1 MSTVLFVFLLYLV
14 GMVIVG
20 IITARLASKSLDDF
34 ILGGRKLWTPVIAL
48 SEKGTDMSAWLLIGL
63 PGQAFKMGLGAL
75 WAGIGVWLGSLFNW
89 LVIAT
94 PMRKL
99 SGKFN
104 ALTLPDYFESRFD
117 DTSHLLRVTSSVL
130 IVFFFTLYV
139 SAQVVGAGKIL
150 ASTFNIH
157 HVVGMLIGLS
167 IILFYTMAGG
177 FIAESWTDFF
187 QGLIM
192 AIALILMSIVGVIA
206 LGGLGSAF
214 SRIGS
219 LDAKAVLLSA
229 GESGTALYL
238 GLILGS
244 LAIGFGY
251 AGQPHILMRYM
262 ALQDAKEVKKAALIA
277 MTWTTFAVGGAIFLG
292 FFAIP
297 FLRGEITD
305 PEHVTLAFA
314 TKILPGWLVGFVLA
328 AATAAM
334 MSTVDS
340 QLLVAT
346 SAITEDIY
354 RKLINPRASQKSL
367 VRLARIF
374 TAIVAIIAFIFG
386 LRAERLVY
394 WLVLYAWGGL
404 AASFGP
410 PLILSLLWM
419 RTTKI
424 GVFAGMVIGAITIVI
439 WYNVPALKDFLY
451 ELVPGFL
458 LSLLITWLVSL
469 ITQKSKI
476 PKPSLNRN
484 GLDKDLNA

>member
-1 MSTVLFVFLLYLV
+1 MSTVLIVFLLYLI
-14 GMVIVG
+14 GMVVAGIV
-20 IITARLASKSLDDF
+20 TARLASKSLDDF
-34 ILGGRKLWTPVIAL
+34 ILGGKKMLTPVIAL

-63 PGQAFKMGLGAL
+63 PGQAFKMGIGAI
-75 WAGIGVWLGSLFNW
+75 WAGIGVWVGSLFNW

-94 PMRKL
+94 PLRRL
-99 SGKFN
+99 TGKYN
-104 ALTLPDYFESRFD
+104 ALTIPDYFESRFED
-117 DTSHLLRVTSSVL
+117 SSHLLRITASIL

-150 ASTFNIH
+150 AATFDINQ
-157 HVVGMLIGLS
+157 VVGMVIGLS
-167 IILFYTMAGG
+167 IILFYTMMGG
-177 FIAESWTDFF
+177 FIAETWTDFF

-192 AIALILMSIVGVIA
+192 VTALILMCIVGVISI
-206 LGGLGSAF
+206 GGLGNIF
-214 SRIGS
+214 SRIS
-219 LDAKAVLLSA
+219 AVDPKAALLSA

-238 GLILGS
+238 GLILGG

-262 ALQDAKEVKKAALIA
+262 ALRSEKEVKKAMIIA
-277 MTWTTFAVGGAIFLG
+277 MTWTTFAVAGAIFLG
-292 FFAIP
+292 FLAIP
-297 FLRGEITD
+297 FLRGEIAD

-314 TKILPGWLVGFVLA
+314 AKILPGWLVGLVLA

-340 QLLVAT
+340 QLLVTA

-354 RKLINPRASQKSL
+354 RKLINPDATQRLL

-374 TAIVAIIAFIFG
+374 TVVVAIIAFFLG

-410 PLILSLLWM
+410 PLILSLLWK
-419 RTTKI
+419 RTTKY
-424 GVFAGMVIGAITIVI
+424 GVFAGMVVGAITIVV
-439 WYNVPALKDFLY
+439 WYNVPILKSFLY
-451 ELVPGFL
+451 ELIPGFF
-458 LSLLITWLVSL
+458 LSLIATWLVSL
-469 ITQKSKI
+469 FTAAEQRRTK
-476 PKPSLNRN
+476 
-484 GLDKDLNA
+484 

>member
-1 MSTVLFVFLLYLV
+1 MVLIVFLLYLV
-14 GMVIVG
+14 GMVIAG
-20 IITARLASKSLDDF
+20 IVTAKLASKSLDDF
-34 ILGGRKLWTPVIAL
+34 ILGGKKMLTPVIAL

-63 PGQAFKMGLGAL
+63 PGQAFKMGIGAI
-75 WAGIGVWLGSLFNW
+75 WAGIGVWVGSLFNW

-94 PMRKL
+94 PLRRL
-99 SGKFN
+99 TGKYN
-104 ALTLPDYFESRFD
+104 ALTLPDFFESRFSD
-117 DTSHLLRVTSSVL
+117 DSHLLRITASIL

-150 ASTFNIH
+150 GATFGIDR
-157 HVVGMLIGLS
+157 VVGMAIGLS
-167 IILFYTMAGG
+167 IILFYTMMGG

-187 QGLIM
+187 QGIIM
-192 AIALILMSIVGVIA
+192 VVALMLMCIIGIVHF
-206 LGGLGSAF
+206 GGFANIF

-219 LDAKAVLLSA
+219 IDAKAVMLSA

-238 GLILGS
+238 GLILGG

-262 ALQDAKEVKKAALIA
+262 ALRNEKEVKKAMIIA
-277 MTWTTFAVGGAIFLG
+277 MTWTTLAVSGAIFLG
-292 FFAIP
+292 FLAIP
-297 FLRGEITD
+297 YLRGEIVD

-314 TKILPGWLVGFVLA
+314 TKILPGWLVGLVLA

-340 QLLVAT
+340 QLLVTT

-354 RKLINPRASQKSL
+354 RKIINPKATQPYL

-374 TAIVAIIAFIFG
+374 TVVVAVVAFFLG

-410 PLILSLLWM
+410 PVILSLKW
-419 RTTKI
+419 RGTTKF
-424 GVFAGMVIGAITIVI
+424 GVFAGMIVGAVTIVV
-439 WYNVPALKDFLY
+439 WYNVPVLKNFLY
-451 ELVPGFL
+451 ELIPGFFF
-458 LSLLITWLVSL
+458 SLLATWVVSL
-469 ITQKSKI
+469 WTKKKTQKS
-476 PKPSLNRN
+476 NN
-484 GLDKDLNA
+484 TVT

>member
-1 MSTVLFVFLLYLV
+1 M
-14 GMVIVG
+14 
-20 IITARLASKSLDDF
+20 
-34 ILGGRKLWTPVIAL
+34 WTPVIAL
-48 SEKGTDMSAWLLIGL
+48 SEKGTDFSAWLLIGL
-63 PGQAFKMGLGAL
+63 PGQAFKLGIGAI

-89 LVIAT
+89 VVIAT
-94 PMRKL
+94 PLRKL
-99 SGKFN
+99 TGKFN
-104 ALTLPDYFESRFD
+104 ALTLPDYFESHFED
-117 DTSHLLRVTSSVL
+117 NSHLLRITASIL

-150 ASTFNIH
+150 SSTFNIH
-157 HVVGMLIGLS
+157 QIVGMAIGLS
-167 IILFYTMAGG
+167 IILFYTMMGG

-192 AIALILMSIVGVIA
+192 VVALVLMAIVGVIS
-206 LGGLGSAF
+206 LGGLSNIV
-214 SRIGS
+214 SKIGS
-219 LDAKAVLLSA
+219 IDPKAVLLSA
-229 GESGTALYL
+229 GETGTALYI

-244 LAIGFGY
+244 LAIGLGY

-262 ALQDAKEVKKAALIA
+262 ALRGPREVKKAAIIA
-277 MTWTTFAVGGAIFLG
+277 MTWTTFAVAGAILLG

-297 FLRGEITD
+297 YLRGEIVD

-314 TKILPGWLVGFVLA
+314 AKILPGWLVGFILA

-354 RKLINPRASQKSL
+354 RKLINPDASQPYL
-367 VRLARIF
+367 VKLARIF
-374 TAIVAIIAFIFG
+374 TAVVAVMAFILG

-410 PLILSLLWM
+410 PLILSLKWKG
-419 RTTKI
+419 TTKI
-424 GVFAGMVIGAITIVI
+424 GTFTGMIVGAMTIVV
-439 WYNVPALKDFLY
+439 WYNVPMLKNFLY
-451 ELVPGFL
+451 ELVPGFIF
-458 LSLLITWLVSL
+458 SLLATWIVSL
-469 ITQKSKI
+469 MTRENTQTSY
-476 PKPSLNRN
+476 
-484 GLDKDLNA
+484 

>member
-1 MSTVLFVFLLYLV
+1 MSSVLLVFLIYLV
-14 GMVIVG
+14 GMVLVG
-20 IITARLASKSLDDF
+20 IITSRLASKSLDNF
-34 ILGGRKLWTPVIAL
+34 ILGGRKMWTPVIAL

-63 PGQAFKMGLGAL
+63 PGQAFKMGIGAV

-89 LVIAT
+89 LIIAT
-94 PMRKL
+94 PLRKL
-99 SGKFN
+99 TGKFN
-104 ALTLPDYFESRFD
+104 ALTLPDYFEARFKD
-117 DTSHLLRVTSSVL
+117 NSHLLRITSSIL

-150 ASTFNIH
+150 SLTFNIH
-157 HVVGMLIGLS
+157 PIVGMVIGLG
-167 IILFYTMAGG
+167 IILFYTMMGG

-192 AIALILMSIVGVIA
+192 VAALVLMCVVGIIS
-206 LGGLGSAF
+206 LGGPSGIF

-219 LDAKAVLLSA
+219 IDPRAVLLSA
-229 GESGTALYL
+229 GETGTALYL

-244 LAIGFGY
+244 LAIGLGY

-262 ALQDAKEVKKAALIA
+262 ALQSTKEVKKATIIA
-277 MTWTTFAVGGAIFLG
+277 MTWTTFAVTGAIFLG
-292 FFAIP
+292 FLAIP
-297 FLRGEITD
+297 FLRGEIAD

-314 TKILPGWLVGFVLA
+314 AKILPGWLVGFILA

-346 SAITEDIY
+346 SAVTEDIY
-354 RKLINPRASQKSL
+354 RKLINPDATQKYL
-367 VRLARIF
+367 VKFARIF
-374 TAIVAIIAFIFG
+374 TAVVALIAFILG

-410 PLILSLLWM
+410 PLILSLKWKGTT
-419 RTTKI
+419 RT
-424 GVFAGMVIGAITIVI
+424 GVFAGMIAGATTIVV
-439 WYNVPALKDFLY
+439 WYNVPVLKNFLY
-451 ELVPGFL
+451 ELVPGFIF
-458 LSLLITWLVSL
+458 SLLATWIVSL
-469 ITQKSKI
+469 MTRKSTRA
-476 PKPSLNRN
+476 SY
-484 GLDKDLNA
+484 

>member
-1 MSTVLFVFLLYLV
+1 MSTVLLVFLIYLV
-14 GMVIVG
+14 GMIIVG

-34 ILGGRKLWTPVIAL
+34 ILGGKKMWTPVIAL
-48 SEKGTDMSAWLLIGL
+48 SEKGTDFSAWLLIGL
-63 PGQAFKMGLGAL
+63 PGQAFRMGIGAI

-89 LVIAT
+89 AVIAT
-94 PMRKL
+94 PLRKL
-99 SGKFN
+99 TGKFN
-104 ALTLPDYFESRFD
+104 ALTLPDYFESRFED
-117 DTSHLLRVTSSVL
+117 KSHLLRITSSIL

-157 HVVGMLIGLS
+157 QVVGMVIGLS
-167 IILFYTMAGG
+167 IILFYTMMGG

-192 AIALILMSIVGVIA
+192 VVALVLMAIVGLVS
-206 LGGLGSAF
+206 LGGFG
-214 SRIGS
+214 GV
-219 LDAKAVLLSA
+219 LDKISSIDPKAVLLSA
-229 GESGTALYL
+229 GETGTALYL
-238 GLILGS
+238 GLILGG

-251 AGQPHILMRYM
+251 MGQPHILMRYM
-262 ALQDAKEVKKAALIA
+262 ALQSAKEVKKAAIIA
-277 MTWTTFAVGGAIFLG
+277 MTWTTFAVAGAVFLG

-297 FLRGEITD
+297 FLRGEIAD

-314 TKILPGWLVGFVLA
+314 ARILPGWLVGFILA

-354 RKLINPRASQKSL
+354 RKLINPDASQKYL
-367 VRLARIF
+367 VKIARIF
-374 TAIVAIIAFIFG
+374 TAVVAVVAFILG

-410 PLILSLLWM
+410 PLILSLKWKG
-419 RTTKI
+419 TTKI
-424 GVFAGMVIGAITIVI
+424 GVFTGMIVGAVTIVV
-439 WYNVPALKDFLY
+439 WYNMPVLKNFLY
-451 ELVPGFL
+451 ELVPGFIF
-458 LSLLITWLVSL
+458 SLLATWIVSL
-469 ITQKSKI
+469 MTRKSTQ
-476 PKPSLNRN
+476 NTYYHCH
-484 GLDKDLNA
+484 

>member
-1 MSTVLFVFLLYLV
+1 MSTILSVFLIYLI
-14 GMVIVG
+14 GMVLVG
-20 IITARLASKSLDDF
+20 IITARLASKSLGDF
-34 ILGGRKLWTPVIAL
+34 ILGGKKMWTPVIAL
-48 SEKGTDMSAWLLIGL
+48 SEKGTDFSAWLLIGL
-63 PGQAFKMGLGAL
+63 PGQAFRIGIGAI

-94 PMRKL
+94 PLRKL
-99 SGKFN
+99 TGKFN
-104 ALTLPDYFESRFD
+104 ALTLPDYFESRFE
-117 DTSHLLRVTSSVL
+117 DTSHLLRITASIL

-150 ASTFNIH
+150 SSTFNIH
-157 HVVGMLIGLS
+157 QIVGMAIGLS
-167 IILFYTMAGG
+167 IILFYTMMGG

-192 AIALILMSIVGVIA
+192 AVALVLMAIVGAVS
-206 LGGLGSAF
+206 LGGLSNIA
-214 SRIGS
+214 SRIS
-219 LDAKAVLLSA
+219 SIDPKAVLLSA

-244 LAIGFGY
+244 LAIGLGY

-262 ALQDAKEVKKAALIA
+262 ALRNVKEVKKATIIA
-277 MTWTTFAVGGAIFLG
+277 MTWTTFAVAGAIFLG

-297 FLRGEITD
+297 SLRGEIAD

-314 TKILPGWLVGFVLA
+314 AKILPGWLVGFILA

-354 RKLINPRASQKSL
+354 RKLINPNASQKYL
-367 VRLARIF
+367 VKLARIF
-374 TAIVAIIAFIFG
+374 TAVVAVIAFILG

-410 PLILSLLWM
+410 PLILSLKWKG
-419 RTTKI
+419 TTKK
-424 GVFAGMVIGAITIVI
+424 GVFAGMIVGAITIVV
-439 WYNVPALKDFLY
+439 WYNISVLKNFLY
-451 ELVPGFL
+451 ELVPGFAF
-458 LSLLITWLVSL
+458 SLLATWIVSRVTEEN
-469 ITQKSKI
+469 TQNTEK
-476 PKPSLNRN
+476 
-484 GLDKDLNA
+484 

>member
-1 MSTVLFVFLLYLV
+1 MGTVLLVFLIYLA
-14 GMVIVG
+14 GMIAVG

-34 ILGGRKLWTPVIAL
+34 ILGGKKMWTPVIAL

-63 PGQAFKMGLGAL
+63 PGQAFRMGIGAI

-94 PMRKL
+94 PLRTL
-99 SGKFN
+99 TGKFN
-104 ALTLPDYFESRFD
+104 ALTLPDYFESRFK
-117 DTSHLLRVTSSVL
+117 DTSHLLRITASIL

-150 ASTFNIH
+150 ASTFSIH
-157 HVVGMLIGLS
+157 QIVGMVIGLS
-167 IILFYTMAGG
+167 IILFYTMMGG

-192 AIALILMSIVGVIA
+192 VAALILMCIAGVVSF
-206 LGGLGSAF
+206 GGLDTIF

-219 LDAKAVLLSA
+219 IDPKAVLLSA

-238 GLILGS
+238 GLILGG
-244 LAIGFGY
+244 LAIGLGY
-251 AGQPHILMRYM
+251 AGQPHIVMRYM
-262 ALQDAKEVKKAALIA
+262 ALKDATEVKKAAIIA
-277 MTWTTFAVGGAIFLG
+277 MTWTTFAVSGAIFLG

-297 FLRGEITD
+297 FLRGEIAD

-314 TKILPGWLVGFVLA
+314 TKILPGWLVGFILA

-354 RKLINPRASQKSL
+354 RKLINPFASQKYL
-367 VRLARIF
+367 VRLARVF
-374 TAIVAIIAFIFG
+374 TAVVAIVAFLLG

-410 PLILSLLWM
+410 PLILSLKWKGTT
-419 RTTKI
+419 RT
-424 GVFAGMVIGAITIVI
+424 GVFAGMVAGAITIVV
-439 WYNVPALKDFLY
+439 WYNVPALKNLLY
-451 ELVPGFL
+451 ELVPGFI
-458 LSLLITWLVSL
+458 LSLLATWIVSL
-469 ITQKSKI
+469 ITRETSQNTYLE
-476 PKPSLNRN
+476 SL
-484 GLDKDLNA
+484 

>member
-1 MSTVLFVFLLYLV
+1 MSIVLLVFLLYLV

-20 IITARLASKSLDDF
+20 IVTARLASKSLDDF
-34 ILGGRKLWTPVIAL
+34 ILGGRKMWTPVIAL

-63 PGQAFKMGLGAL
+63 PGQAFKMGIGAI

-94 PMRKL
+94 PLRKL

-104 ALTLPDYFESRFD
+104 ALTLPDYFESRFN
-117 DTSHLLRVTSSVL
+117 DTSHILRITASIL

-157 HVVGMLIGLS
+157 PIVGMIIGLS
-167 IILFYTMAGG
+167 IILFYTMMGG
-177 FIAESWTDFF
+177 FIAESWTDFI

-192 AIALILMSIVGVIA
+192 VAALVLMCIVGAIS
-206 LGGLGSAF
+206 LGGF
-214 SRIGS
+214 SSIIPKIGAI
-219 LDAKAVLLSA
+219 DPKAVLLSA

-238 GLILGS
+238 GLILGG

-251 AGQPHILMRYM
+251 AGQPHIVMRYM
-262 ALQDAKEVKKAALIA
+262 ALQDAKEVKKAAIIA
-277 MTWTTFAVGGAIFLG
+277 MTWTTFAVAGAILLG

-297 FLRGEITD
+297 FLRGEIVD

-314 TKILPGWLVGFVLA
+314 SKILPGWLVGFILA

-354 RKLINPRASQKSL
+354 RKLINPQASQQYL
-367 VRLARIF
+367 VSMARIF
-374 TAIVAIIAFIFG
+374 TAVIAVIAFVLG
-386 LRAERLVY
+386 LRAEKLVY

-410 PLILSLLWM
+410 PLILSLKWKG
-419 RTTKI
+419 TTKT
-424 GVFAGMVIGAITIVI
+424 GVFTGMIIGAITIVI
-439 WYNVPALKDFLY
+439 WYNVPVLKNFLY
-451 ELVPGFL
+451 ELIPGFIF
-458 LSLLITWLVSL
+458 SLVATWLVSL
-469 ITQKSKI
+469 MTQK
-476 PKPSLNRN
+476 RE
-484 GLDKDLNA
+484 AH

>member
-1 MSTVLFVFLLYLV
+1 MSSVLLVFLIYLV
-14 GMVIVG
+14 GMVVVG
-20 IITARLASKSLDDF
+20 ILTARLASKSLDDF
-34 ILGGRKLWTPVIAL
+34 ILGGRKMWTPVIAL

-63 PGQAFKMGLGAL
+63 PGQAFKMGIGAI

-89 LVIAT
+89 VVIAT
-94 PMRKL
+94 PLRKL
-99 SGKFN
+99 SGKYN
-104 ALTLPDYFESRFD
+104 ALTVPDFFESRFD
-117 DTSHLLRVTSSVL
+117 DKSHMLRITSSIL

-157 HVVGMLIGLS
+157 QVIGMAIGLS

-192 AIALILMSIVGVIA
+192 VIALILMSVVGIIA
-206 LGGLGSAF
+206 VGGF
-214 SRIGS
+214 SNVFATVGAIDS
-219 LDAKAVLLSA
+219 KAVLLSA
-229 GESGTALYL
+229 GNSGTALYL
-238 GLILGS
+238 GLILGG

-251 AGQPHILMRYM
+251 AGQPHIVMRYM
-262 ALQDAKEVKKAALIA
+262 ALQDTKEVKKAAIIA
-277 MTWTTFAVGGAIFLG
+277 MTWTTFAVAGALFVGFL
-292 FFAIP
+292 AIP
-297 FLRGEITD
+297 FLRGEIAD

-314 TKILPGWLVGFVLA
+314 AKILPGWLVGFILA

-354 RKLINPRASQKSL
+354 HKLINPAASQKHL
-367 VRLARIF
+367 VLLARSF
-374 TAIVAIIAFIFG
+374 TVVVAIIAFVLG
-386 LRAERLVY
+386 LSAEQAVY

-410 PLILSLLWM
+410 PLIMSLLWKG
-419 RTTKI
+419 TTKY
-424 GVFAGMVIGAITIVI
+424 GVWTGMIVGAVTIVV
-439 WYNVPALKDFLY
+439 WYNIPILKGMLY
-451 ELVPGFL
+451 ELIPGFFFSL
-458 LSLLITWLVSL
+458 TATWIVSLL
-469 ITQKSKI
+469 TQK
-476 PKPSLNRN
+476 PGTGGQELNS
-484 GLDKDLNA
+484 D

>member
-1 MSTVLFVFLLYLV
+1 MSTVLLVFLLYLA
-14 GMVIVG
+14 GMVVAGIV
-20 IITARLASKSLDDF
+20 TARLASKSLDDF
-34 ILGGRKLWTPVIAL
+34 ILGGKKMLTPVIAL

-63 PGQAFKMGLGAL
+63 PGQAFKMGIGAI

-94 PMRKL
+94 PLRRL
-99 SGKFN
+99 TGKYN
-104 ALTLPDYFESRFD
+104 ALTIPDYFESRFED
-117 DTSHLLRVTSSVL
+117 SSHLLRITSSVL

-139 SAQVVGAGKIL
+139 SAQVVGAGKVL
-150 ASTFNIH
+150 AATFNIDQII
-157 HVVGMLIGLS
+157 GMAIGLS
-167 IILFYTMAGG
+167 IILFYTMMGG

-192 AIALILMSIVGVIA
+192 VTALTLMCVIGILHF
-206 LGGLGSAF
+206 GGLGNIL
-214 SRIGS
+214 SRIS
-219 LDAKAVLLSA
+219 AVDPKAVLLSA

-238 GLILGS
+238 GLVLGG

-262 ALQDAKEVKKAALIA
+262 ALRNEREVRKATIIA
-277 MTWTTFAVGGAIFLG
+277 MTWTTIAVAGAVFLG
-292 FFAIP
+292 FLAIP
-297 FLRGEITD
+297 YLRGEIAD

-314 TKILPGWLVGFVLA
+314 AKILPGWLVGLVLA

-340 QLLVAT
+340 QLLVTT

-354 RKLINPRASQKSL
+354 RKLINPNATQKYL

-374 TAIVAIIAFIFG
+374 TVVVALIAFVLG

-410 PLILSLLWM
+410 PLILSLKWKG
-419 RTTKI
+419 TTRF
-424 GVFAGMVIGAITIVI
+424 GVFAGMVVGAITIVV
-439 WYNVPALKDFLY
+439 WYNIPFLKDFLY
-451 ELVPGFL
+451 ELIPGFFF
-458 LSLLITWLVSL
+458 SLLATWSVSL
-469 ITQKSKI
+469 LTKK
-476 PKPSLNRN
+476 KP
-484 GLDKDLNA
+484 A

>member
-1 MSTVLFVFLLYLV
+1 MSTVLLVFLLYLA

-20 IITARLASKSLDDF
+20 IVTARIASKSLDDF
-34 ILGGRKLWTPVIAL
+34 ILGGRKMWTPVIAL

-63 PGQAFKMGLGAL
+63 PGQAFTMGIGAV
-75 WAGIGVWLGSLFNW
+75 WAGIGVWVGSLFNW

-94 PMRKL
+94 PLRRL
-99 SGKFN
+99 AGKYN

-117 DTSHLLRVTSSVL
+117 DTSHILRITSSIL

-150 ASTFNIH
+150 SSTFGFH
-157 HVVGMLIGLS
+157 EVYGMIIGLS
-167 IILFYTMAGG
+167 IILFYTMMGG

-192 AIALILMSIVGVIA
+192 VVALVLMCVVGLVVT
-206 LGGLGSAF
+206 GGLSP
-214 SRIGS
+214 
-219 LDAKAVLLSA
+219 AVAHVRGIDPAATMLSA
-229 GESGTALYL
+229 GKDGMALWL
-238 GLILGS
+238 GLVLGG

-251 AGQPHILMRYM
+251 AGQPHIVMRYM
-262 ALQDAKEVKKAALIA
+262 ALRETSEVKKAAIIA
-277 MTWTTFAVGGAIFLG
+277 MTWTTFAVAGAIFLG
-292 FFAIP
+292 FLAIP

-305 PEHVTLAFA
+305 PEYVTLAFA
-314 TKILPGWLVGFVLA
+314 AKILPGWLVGFILA

-354 RKLINPRASQKSL
+354 RKLINPNASQKYL
-367 VRLARIF
+367 VRQARIF
-374 TAIVAIIAFIFG
+374 TVVIAIIAFVLG
-386 LRAERLVY
+386 LFANRLVY

-410 PLILSLLWM
+410 PLILSLLWK

-424 GVFAGMVIGAITIVI
+424 GTFVGMIVGAVTIVV
-439 WYNVPALKDFLY
+439 WYNVPVLKNFMY
-451 ELVPGFL
+451 ELIPGFF
-458 LSLLITWLVSL
+458 LSLLATWITSL
-469 ITQKSKI
+469 FTKESVD
-476 PKPSLNRN
+476 RN
-484 GLDKDLNA
+484 A

>member
-1 MSTVLFVFLLYLV
+1 MSIVLIVFLLYLV

-20 IITARLASKSLDDF
+20 IITARLASKSLDNF
-34 ILGGRKLWTPVIAL
+34 ILGGKKMWTPVIAL

-63 PGQAFKMGLGAL
+63 PGQAFKMGIGAI
-75 WAGIGVWLGSLFNW
+75 WAGIGVWVGSLFNW

-94 PMRKL
+94 PLRKL
-99 SGKFN
+99 TGKYN

-117 DTSHLLRVTSSVL
+117 DTTHLLRITSSIL

-150 ASTFNIH
+150 ASTFDIH
-157 HVVGMLIGLS
+157 PIVGMVIGLS
-167 IILFYTMAGG
+167 IILFYTMMGG

-192 AIALILMSIVGVIA
+192 VGALTLMSIVGIVS
-206 LGGLGSAF
+206 LGGLGNIGAK
-214 SRIGS
+214 IGS
-219 LDAKAVLLSA
+219 IDPKAVLLSA

-238 GLILGS
+238 GLILGG
-244 LAIGFGY
+244 LAIGLGY
-251 AGQPHILMRYM
+251 AGQPHIVMRYM
-262 ALQDAKEVKKAALIA
+262 ALKSEKEVRKAAIIA
-277 MTWTTFAVGGAIFLG
+277 MTWTTVAVAGAISLG

-297 FLRGEITD
+297 FLRGEIAD
-305 PEHVTLAFA
+305 PEYVTLTFA
-314 TKILPGWLVGFVLA
+314 AKILPGWLVGFILA

-354 RKLINPRASQKSL
+354 RKIINPEAQQKHL

-374 TAIVAIIAFIFG
+374 TAIVAVIAFILG

-410 PLILSLLWM
+410 PLILSLLWK

-424 GVFAGMVIGAITIVI
+424 GVFVGMVVGAVTIVI
-439 WYNVPALKDFLY
+439 WYNVPVLKDFLY
-451 ELVPGFL
+451 ELVPGFAF
-458 LSLLITWLVSL
+458 SLLATWVVSL
-469 ITQKSKI
+469 MTRVSGDQSIRVS
-476 PKPSLNRN
+476 
-484 GLDKDLNA
+484 G

>member
-1 MSTVLFVFLLYLV
+1 MSTVLLVFLLYLV

-34 ILGGRKLWTPVIAL
+34 ILGGRKMWTPVIAL

-63 PGQAFKMGLGAL
+63 PGQAFKMGIGAI

-94 PMRKL
+94 PLRKL

-104 ALTLPDYFESRFD
+104 ALTLPDYFESRFN
-117 DTSHLLRVTSSVL
+117 DTSHILRITASIL

-157 HVVGMLIGLS
+157 PIVGMIIGLS
-167 IILFYTMAGG
+167 IILFYTMMGG
-177 FIAESWTDFF
+177 FIAESWTDFI

-192 AIALILMSIVGVIA
+192 VAALVLMCIVGAIS
-206 LGGLGSAF
+206 LGGF
-214 SRIGS
+214 SSIIPKIGAI
-219 LDAKAVLLSA
+219 DPKAVLLSA

-238 GLILGS
+238 GLILGG

-251 AGQPHILMRYM
+251 AGQPHIVMRYM
-262 ALQDAKEVKKAALIA
+262 ALQDAKEVKKAAIIA
-277 MTWTTFAVGGAIFLG
+277 MTWTTFAVAGAILLG

-297 FLRGEITD
+297 FLRGEIVD

-314 TKILPGWLVGFVLA
+314 SKILPGWLVGFILA

-354 RKLINPRASQKSL
+354 RKLINPQASQQYL
-367 VRLARIF
+367 VSMARIF
-374 TAIVAIIAFIFG
+374 TAVIAVIAFVLG
-386 LRAERLVY
+386 LRAEKLVY

-410 PLILSLLWM
+410 PLILSLKWKG
-419 RTTKI
+419 TTKT
-424 GVFAGMVIGAITIVI
+424 GVFTGMIIGAITIVI
-439 WYNVPALKDFLY
+439 WYNVPVLKNFLY
-451 ELVPGFL
+451 ELIPGFIF
-458 LSLLITWLVSL
+458 SLVATWLVSL
-469 ITQKSKI
+469 MTQK
-476 PKPSLNRN
+476 RE
-484 GLDKDLNA
+484 AH

>member
-1 MSTVLFVFLLYLV
+1 MNTVLLVFLLYLV
-14 GMVIVG
+14 GMIVVG

-34 ILGGRKLWTPVIAL
+34 ILGGRKMWTPVIAL

-63 PGQAFKMGLGAL
+63 PGQAFKMGIGAI

-94 PMRKL
+94 PLRKL

-104 ALTLPDYFESRFD
+104 ALTLPDYFESRFED
-117 DTSHLLRVTSSVL
+117 KTHVLRITSSIL
-130 IVFFFTLYV
+130 IVFFFTLYI

-150 ASTFNIH
+150 ASTFDIH
-157 HVVGMLIGLS
+157 QVIGMVIGLS
-167 IILFYTMAGG
+167 IILFYTMMGG

-192 AIALILMSIVGVIA
+192 AVALVLMCIVGVIT
-206 LGGLGSAF
+206 LGGFGNIFA
-214 SRIGS
+214 RIGAIDS
-219 LDAKAVLLSA
+219 KAVLVSA

-238 GLILGS
+238 GLILGG

-251 AGQPHILMRYM
+251 AGQPHIVMRYM
-262 ALQDAKEVKKAALIA
+262 ALQDVKEVKKATIIA
-277 MTWTTFAVGGAIFLG
+277 MTWTTIAVGAAIFVG
-292 FFAIP
+292 FLAIP
-297 FLRGEITD
+297 FLRGEIAD

-314 TKILPGWLVGFVLA
+314 AKILPGWLVGFILA

-346 SAITEDIY
+346 SAVTEDIY
-354 RKLINPRASQKSL
+354 RKIINPDATQKYL
-367 VRLARIF
+367 VTLARIF
-374 TAIVAIIAFIFG
+374 TAVIAVIAFLLG

-410 PLILSLLWM
+410 PLILSLLW
-419 RTTKI
+419 RGTTKM
-424 GVFAGMVIGAITIVI
+424 GVFVGMVVGAVTIVI

-451 ELVPGFL
+451 ELVPGFF
-458 LSLLITWLVSL
+458 LSLAATWIVSL
-469 ITQKSKI
+469 FTKKI
-476 PKPSLNRN
+476 EYQRINETVR
-484 GLDKDLNA
+484 

>member
-1 MSTVLFVFLLYLV
+1 MSIVLLVFLLYLV

-34 ILGGRKLWTPVIAL
+34 ILGGRKMWTPVIAL

-63 PGQAFKMGLGAL
+63 PGQAFKMGIGAI

-94 PMRKL
+94 PLRKL

-104 ALTLPDYFESRFD
+104 ALTLPDYFESRFN
-117 DTSHLLRVTSSVL
+117 DTSHILRITASIL

-157 HVVGMLIGLS
+157 PIVGMIIGLS
-167 IILFYTMAGG
+167 IILFYTMMGG

-192 AIALILMSIVGVIA
+192 VAALVLMCIVGAIS
-206 LGGLGSAF
+206 LGGF
-214 SRIGS
+214 SSIIPKIGAI
-219 LDAKAVLLSA
+219 DPKAVLLSA

-238 GLILGS
+238 GLILGG

-251 AGQPHILMRYM
+251 AGQPHIVMRYM
-262 ALQDAKEVKKAALIA
+262 ALQDAKEVKKAAIIA
-277 MTWTTFAVGGAIFLG
+277 MTWTTFAVAGAILLG

-297 FLRGEITD
+297 FLRGEIVD

-314 TKILPGWLVGFVLA
+314 SKILPGWLVGFILA

-354 RKLINPRASQKSL
+354 RKLINPQASQQYL
-367 VRLARIF
+367 VSMARIF
-374 TAIVAIIAFIFG
+374 TAVIAVIAFVLG

-410 PLILSLLWM
+410 PLILSLKWKG
-419 RTTKI
+419 TTKT
-424 GVFAGMVIGAITIVI
+424 GVFTGMIIGAITIVI
-439 WYNVPALKDFLY
+439 WYNVPVLKNFLY
-451 ELVPGFL
+451 ELIPGFIF
-458 LSLLITWLVSL
+458 SLVATWLVSL
-469 ITQKSKI
+469 MTQK
-476 PKPSLNRN
+476 RE
-484 GLDKDLNA
+484 AH